1 MTSFQFEIPNLW
13 SVTSGSPYLELERIR
28 TEHRIGGAV

>member
-1 MTSFQFEIPNLW
+1 MTSFQYEMPNLW
-13 SVTSGSPYLELERIR
+13 YVTSGIPYLELERIR